1 MYDLPIF
8 ISVYFFQE
16 PPQIWPGQIIV
27 AWRRDPTGIMVISY
41 KRNHHP
47 NGFIFQVIFIYPDI
61 YSNDIPSFYPD
72 ILHLYPMKFH

>member
-27 AWRRDPTGIMVISY
+27 AW
-41 KRNHHP
+41 
-47 NGFIFQVIFIYPDI
+47 
-61 YSNDIPSFYPD
+61 
-72 ILHLYPMKFH
+72 